1 MITFVT
7 DILSPAE
14 PDILKGFE
22 HYDLVFVPL
31 DDDLSADFL
40 RISPPETGWSHDEL
54 CCHSGRL
61 ECGDAYLAPPGIPL
75 NIPSSQWVGSSE
87 V

>member
-1 MITFVT
+1 MITFIT
-7 DILSPAE
+7 DILTPAE

-40 RISPPETGWSHDEL
+40 RI
-54 CCHSGRL
+54 
-61 ECGDAYLAPPGIPL
+61 
-75 NIPSSQWVGSSE
+75 VF
-87 V
+87 